1 MIRNAY
7 FDLFYLLD
15 KRKKIERTVPVLVNA
30 MLGILTAETYAWCS
44 TDWMFT
50 PGQFKKTPL
59 RSYFAS
65 DKYNGVLL
73 VQSSGAV

>member
-1 MIRNAY
+1 MLILISSICWTRE
-7 FDLFYLLD
+7 FF
-15 KRKKIERTVPVLVNA
+15 ERTVPVLVNA

-50 PGQFKKTPL
+50 PGQFKKPPL